1 MPTTLNRTCTAVKVD
16 SVRPRIVVAKIIM
29 LKSNRGALLGPEL
42 YRPSLKIATRFLC
55 KYRTYPLELRG
66 LPRSLSR

>member
-1 MPTTLNRTCTAVKVD
+1 
-16 SVRPRIVVAKIIM
+16 M
-29 LKSNRGALLGPEL
+29 LKSNGGALLKPEL